1 MIVMCSSPL
10 LILEF
15 RTDASG
21 RKSFTMGRNPL
32 ERGGISDGWI
42 VGGNT
47 KSKICGV
54 GFCPFTATWTGLS
67 TRDIGIFGYPHKRN
81 LAENKKAIPRHKSV
95 QPIVKSPDQWSAQED
110 RVAQPI
116 LEPSQKGSKTSS
128 PRAISCQDGPKRR
141 WNDLVCSS
149 SQAAGKPFQYS
160 RTSMAAHP
168 EHEEHILLLLC
179 AAEQDYHL
187 VHAIR
192 LGVNWTTCRTQPH
205 RSYYHSTRTGRNGGR
220 PNRMD
225 ALPPRISSHS
235 R

>member
-1 MIVMCSSPL
+1 
-10 LILEF
+10 
-15 RTDASG
+15 
-21 RKSFTMGRNPL
+21 MGRNPL

-54 GFCPFTATWTGLS
+54 GFCPCTATWTGLS

-116 LEPSQKGSKTSS
+116 LEPSQKGSTAGDLPARMDQKGVGTTW
-128 PRAISCQDGPKRR
+128 PVVPHRLRENPFNTVELR
-141 WNDLVCSS
+141 WL
-149 SQAAGKPFQYS
+149 
-160 RTSMAAHP
+160 AHP
-168 EHEEHILLLLC
+168 GHEEHILLLLC